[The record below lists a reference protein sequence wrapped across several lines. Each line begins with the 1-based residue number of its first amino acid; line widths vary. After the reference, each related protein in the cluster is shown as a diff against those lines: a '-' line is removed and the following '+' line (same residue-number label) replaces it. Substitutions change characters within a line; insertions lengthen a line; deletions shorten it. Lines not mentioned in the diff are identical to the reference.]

1 MIGAMSA
8 ATSDAMSAA
17 TDAVA
22 TSAVADAVGRFALT
36 GFAEI
41 APMASAIDHP
51 VWLIF
56 AGLVAGML
64 GGMLG
69 IGGGILLV
77 PALIYAAGLGERAAV
92 ATSLAAMVPMS
103 IVAAARHHHYGNL
116 RLREG
121 LLLGVLGIAGAAVGA
136 TIAEVIPES
145 ALRVSFGLL
154 MLAIAA
160 HMLHGVWSGRRAS
173 TAADED
179 GR

>member
-1 MIGAMSA
+1 MNALHLLDLA
-8 ATSDAMSAA
+8 PV
-17 TDAVA
+17 VA
-22 TSAVADAVGRFALT
+22 T
-36 GFAEI
+36 
-41 APMASAIDHP
+41 IDHP
-51 VWLIF
+51 VWLVV
-56 AGLVAGML
+56 AGLVAGIL

-69 IGGGILLV
+69 IGGGILAV

-103 IVAAARHHHYGNL
+103 IAAAARHHHYGNL

-145 ALRVSFGLL
+145 ALRISFGIL

-160 HMLHGVWSGRRAS
+160 HMAHGVWAERRRGEP
-173 TAADED
+173 AA
-179 GR
+179 